1 MKSWRLVAYLCLLLG
16 VSVPSA
22 QAALA
27 GEDDEARRA
36 ILDLRQKMEI
46 HREAQSQAIKQ
57 ALQTSLDQSQKQ
69 FEALRKQF
77 EALRKQFEAVSK
89 QVEADINQSKQENRQ
104 ALLLLQAQ
112 IESLKQDTA
121 NFQGE
126 REQLLREIS
135 LLQRA
140 QKNINAE
147 IEGRFQKIQAQL
159 AKQDAPPPS
168 PPVNE
173 EAPKSIKVNVQVDG
187 FEFLAE
193 PEEKRDFEAAFVL
206 FRKGDFAAAAKE
218 FAQFVRVYSNSGYK
232 PSALYWLGSAKF
244 ARRDFNDAITQ
255 LKGLVNDFPTHTRAA
270 EALLTVGNAQL
281 EIKQPKEARKTF
293 NDLIKIYPTSEAA
306 AAAKDRLTQIK

>member
-22 QAALA
+22 QAALF
-27 GEDDEARRA
+27 EDEEARRA
-36 ILDLRQKMEI
+36 ILDLRQKVEI
-46 HREAQSQAIKQ
+46 HRQAQFQATEQ
-57 ALQTSLDQSQKQ
+57 ALQKSLDQSQKQ

-77 EALRKQFEAVSK
+77 EAVSKQFEAVSK

>member
-1 MKSWRLVAYLCLLLG
+1 MKSWRLVAYLCLLG

-22 QAALA
+22 QAALF
-27 GEDDEARRA
+27 EDEEARRA
-36 ILDLRQKMEI
+36 ILDLRQKVEI
-46 HREAQSQAIKQ
+46 HRQAQSQATEQ
-57 ALQTSLDQSQKQ
+57 ALQKSLDQSQ
-69 FEALRKQF
+69 KQF

-306 AAAKDRLTQIK
+306 SAAKDRLTQIK